1 MTDAR
6 EPEISPVE
14 GHLMAEL
21 REVLDPDPA
30 PAGLIERA
38 EGLVAFMDVDR
49 DLAALLEESSSEL
62 AGTRG
67 GAAPGTQLT
76 FETADGA
83 VSVEAV
89 ITRDRVAGQLLPGQ
103 LLPGQLLSGQVL
115 SGTRSEVTLER
126 LSGDP
131 IVASVDE
138 LGRFAFDNPPPG
150 PARLRWPVSTTRSA
164 TSDWFLL

>member
-1 MTDAR
+1 MTDAI
-6 EPEISPVE
+6 EPEISPVDR
-14 GHLMAEL
+14 HLMAEL
-21 REVLDPDPA
+21 RVVLGPDLA

-38 EGLVAFMDVDR
+38 EGLVTFMDVDR

-67 GAAPGTQLT
+67 GAASGDQLT

-89 ITRDRVAGQLLPGQ
+89 ITRDRV
-103 LLPGQLLSGQVL
+103 SGQVL
-115 SGTRSEVTLER
+115 SGTLSEVTLER
-126 LSGDP
+126 ISSDP
-131 IVASVDE
+131 LVASVDE
-138 LGRFAFDNPPPG
+138 LGRFTFDNPPPG
-150 PARLRWPVSTTRSA
+150 PARLRWPLSTTRSA